1 MREHLQAAAR
11 MTGVVPDELNT
22 APLPSGLDWLWQA
35 FCELSEGRGNTGFGP
50 AALTWR
56 DLRDW
61 SALMHVAL
69 TPWEAGVIRRLDRE
83 FLKTLGKNSHVDQ
96 GR

>member
-1 MREHLQAAAR
+1 

-22 APLPSGLDWLWQA
+22 DPLPPGLDWLWQA
-35 FCELSEGRGNTGFGP
+35 FCELSEGRGGTGFGP
-50 AALTWR
+50 APLTWR

-83 FLKTLGKNSHVDQ
+83 FLKTLGKHNHVDQ